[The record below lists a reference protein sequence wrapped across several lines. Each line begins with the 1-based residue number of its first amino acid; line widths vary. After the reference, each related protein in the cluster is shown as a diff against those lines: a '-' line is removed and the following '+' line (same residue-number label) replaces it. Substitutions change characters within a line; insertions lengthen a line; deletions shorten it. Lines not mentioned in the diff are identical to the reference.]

1 MRQGLFCV
9 LRPRISDRYGFFQ
22 RVDLVEISLTDRF
35 GRNVVEIKVDGTDL
49 AAADGL
55 GT

>member
-9 LRPRISDRYGFFQ
+9 LQPRISDRHGYFVG
-22 RVDLVEISLTDRF
+22 VDLVEISLTDCF
-35 GRNVVEIKVDGTDL
+35 GRNVAEIKVDGTDL

>member
-1 MRQGLFCV
+1 MRQGLFYV
-9 LRPRISDRYGFFQ
+9 LRPRISDRHGFFK
-22 RVDLVEISLTDRF
+22 RVDLVEISLTDCF
-35 GRNVVEIKVDGTDL
+35 GHNVAEIKVDGTDL